1 MTTNHVPDLVVLSHL
16 RWVWVWQRPQHLIS
30 RIAKLRSQQG
40 ARTWFVEEPHV
51 GPVDEPVLRQERFG
65 DVTRVWLV
73 VPRLDDGTGNPD
85 LPEFQSPVAASYG
98 DLLRDLLAAEGSPPS
113 PDVWVYTPM
122 ALDLLQR
129 LEPGRVVH
137 DIMDDLSGFLDAP
150 EGLAL
155 RQRRLINEADVVF
168 TGGRSLH
175 RFAASQRSHG
185 IHLFPSGVDSSHYAR
200 ALTLRHRATT
210 DRPVAGYVGVIDE
223 RLDLDLIGR
232 LADRLPDWT
241 VRMVGPVTKIDPSLV
256 PQRANIEYL
265 GMKSYA
271 ELPEIMAGFDVALMP
286 FALNE
291 ATRSISPTKTLEYFA
306 AGLPVVS
313 SRVPD
318 VVADYSDLVRL
329 ADDPDQFAA
338 ACEEAIGQ
346 DGDAL
351 RRRYRRVLARQEWD
365 TITSRM
371 IHLLDQADRF
381 GPSRSGSKGQRLHDS
396 HPLATGSNRMA
407 HQEATA

>member
-1 MTTNHVPDLVVLSHL
+1 
-16 RWVWVWQRPQHLIS
+16 
-30 RIAKLRSQQG
+30 
-40 ARTWFVEEPHV
+40 
-51 GPVDEPVLRQERFG
+51 
-65 DVTRVWLV
+65 VWLV

-85 LPEFQSPVAASYG
+85 LPEFQSPVAAPYG
-98 DLLRDLLAAEGSPPS
+98 DLLRALLAAEASPPS

-175 RFAASQRSHG
+175 RFAAAQRSQG
-185 IHLFPSGVDSSHYAR
+185 VHLFPSGVDTNHYAR
-200 ALTLRHRATT
+200 AQTLRSREDTT
-210 DRPVAGYVGVIDE
+210 APPVAGYVGVIDE

-241 VRMVGPVTKIDPSLV
+241 VRMVGPVTKIDASLV

-313 SRVPD
+313 TRVPD
-318 VVADYSDLVRL
+318 VVADYSELVHL
-329 ADDPDQFAA
+329 ADDADQFASACRGAFDQDA
-338 ACEEAIGQ
+338 AE
-346 DGDAL
+346 L
-351 RRRYRRVLARQEWD
+351 RRRYRRVLTRQEWD

-371 IHLLDQADRF
+371 IQLLDEAHRF
-381 GPSRSGSKGQRLHDS
+381 RPTRSGSRGRRIHAR
-396 HPLATGSNRMA
+396 HPLAAGSESVT
-407 HQEATA
+407 HQGATA